1 MPTPR
6 DRSRRPGDPP
16 SSVRGSVEHLTP
28 PPGFRAAPDV
38 PVESDPMIASELE
51 RARAIQAALLPTRLP
66 AVPGFD
72 IAARYLP
79 ATHVG
84 GDYWDVFPLPG
95 GRFGIVVA
103 DVSGKSIS
111 AAMLMVLAR
120 TVFRTVAP
128 AAPGARAA
136 VVEAARR
143 IAPDLPPGLF
153 LTALY
158 AILDPAA
165 ATATIVNCGHNPPLL
180 RTTLGSLP
188 VVETVLVSGA
198 ALGLLRADAF
208 ERSLAERTLTLR
220 PCDHLLFHTDGVNE
234 AMNVNSVEFGDR
246 QLFRAVQRGGGKDAD
261 GMVQEVVNAVL
272 HHRGIAP
279 PSDDLTLLDVWRLP

>member
-1 MPTPR
+1 MKKEPR
-6 DRSRRPGDPP
+6 DRIDRPTDHGSAVGD
-16 SSVRGSVEHLTP
+16 LTP
-28 PPGFRAAPDV
+28 PPGPTVPAPDR
-38 PVESDPMIASELE
+38 VEADPMLASELD
-51 RARAIQAALLPTRLP
+51 RARAIQTRLLPTQLP

-84 GDYWDVFPLPG
+84 GDYYDVFRLPG
-95 GRFGIVVA
+95 GRIGMIVA

-111 AAMLMVLAR
+111 AAMIMVLAR
-120 TVFRTVAP
+120 TVFHSVC
-128 AAPGARAA
+128 PGAASAKSA
-136 VVEAARR
+136 VAEAARR
-143 IAPDLPPGLF
+143 ISPDLPAGTF
-153 LTALY
+153 LTVIY

-165 ATATIVNCGHNPPLL
+165 ATVTVVNCGHNPPLL

-198 ALGLLRADAF
+198 AIGFLRGDAF
-208 ERSLAERTLTLR
+208 ERTLAERTFPLQ
-220 PCDHLLFHTDGVNE
+220 PCDHFLVHTDGVNE

-246 QLFRAVQRGGGKDAD
+246 QLFKAIMRGGGKDAD
-261 GMVQEVVNAVL
+261 GMAQEIVNAVL

-279 PSDDLTLLDVWRLP
+279 ASDDLTVLDVWRLP